1 MVAIICKTRQILI
14 FRRFLFQCNILSE
27 FPFPPPLTDRQSPI
41 YQITQ
46 ESALPLTS
54 TRFFTKD
61 LFIKKIKHFIAQF
74 FFKENKSYIF
84 PFRVS
89 CTALS
94 HMVVNFTTALCW
106 TCLQRHQ
113 TSTLDL
119 SMENQKK
126 AGTPS
131 SIPLLFLH
139 LFGLQFGKLH
149 KRWLR
154 SSLSNKFSPS
164 IS

>member
-1 MVAIICKTRQILI
+1 MRDLAEMCYNCNCLILDVDVAKPGTHKKENCNP
-14 FRRFLFQCNILSE
+14 FPPNILSE
-27 FPFPPPLTDRQSPI
+27 LAPLSPLRDRQSPI

-61 LFIKKIKHFIAQF
+61 LLIKKIKHFIAQF

-94 HMVVNFTTALCW
+94 HMVVNFTTAQCW
-106 TCLQRHQ
+106 TCLKRHQ

-119 SMENQKK
+119 SMEN
-126 AGTPS
+126 
-131 SIPLLFLH
+131 
-139 LFGLQFGKLH
+139 
-149 KRWLR
+149 
-154 SSLSNKFSPS
+154 
-164 IS
+164 